1 MKYYLNVLKNYAT
14 FSGRARRSEYWYFA
28 LFNVIFA
35 VAAMMLDKA
44 LGTNFTVETAAGPI
58 NLFYGYVYV
67 LYLLF
72 IFLPSLAVLVRRL
85 HDVGKS
91 GWFVLISLIPLV
103 GSIWILVLLCTDSIP
118 GQNQYGLN
126 PKGIGNYDEIDQVG
140 DDMIKYEKR
149 FTDSSID

>member
-44 LGTNFTVETAAGPI
+44 FGTNFTLETAAGPVD
-58 NLFYGYVYV
+58 LFYGYVYV

-72 IFLPSLAVLVRRL
+72 IFLPSLAVLIRRL

-103 GSIWILVLLCTDSIP
+103 GAIWILVLLCSDSIP

-126 PKGIGNYDEIDQVG
+126 PKGIGNYDEIDQLGEYLV
-140 DDMIKYEKR
+140 K
-149 FTDSSID
+149 

>member
-1 MKYYLNVLKNYAT
+1 MQYYLNVLRNYAT

-35 VAAMMLDKA
+35 VAAIMLDKA
-44 LGTNFTVETAAGPI
+44 FGTNFSFETAAGPI
-58 NLFYGYVYV
+58 DAFYGYVYV
-67 LYLLF
+67 LYILF

-91 GWFVLISLIPLV
+91 GWFVLISLIPIV
-103 GSIWILVLLCTDSIP
+103 GSIWILILVCTDSIP
-118 GQNQYGLN
+118 GKNQYGLN

-140 DDMIKYEKR
+140 EYLVK
-149 FTDSSID
+149 

>member
-35 VAAMMLDKA
+35 VAAILLDRA
-44 LGTNFTVETAAGPI
+44 FGTNFSFETAAGPI
-58 NLFYGYVYV
+58 DAFYGYVYV
-67 LYLLF
+67 LYILF
-72 IFLPSLAVLVRRL
+72 IFLPGLAVLVRRL

-91 GWFVLISLIPLV
+91 GWFLFISLIPIV
-103 GSIWILVLLCTDSIP
+103 GSIWILVLTCTDSIP
-118 GQNQYGLN
+118 GKNQYGLN

-140 DDMIKYEKR
+140 EYLVK
-149 FTDSSID
+149 

>member
-35 VAAMMLDKA
+35 VAAMILDKA

-140 DDMIKYEKR
+140 DDMIK
-149 FTDSSID
+149 